1 MTLATVTGL
10 SAWVLVGVFVALC
23 GWAVWA
29 ARSYRHICEEDVERT
44 RQRAAAQVVPAFDF
58 HLARRP
64 VASTKSPRVV
74 RATEGAS
81 HTEEAA

>member
-10 SAWVLVGVFVALC
+10 SAWILVAAFVGLC
-23 GWAVWA
+23 GWAIWA
-29 ARSYRHICEEDVERT
+29 ARSYRHICEEDTERT
-44 RQRAAAQVVPAFDF
+44 RRREAAQIIPAFDF

-64 VASTKSPRVV
+64 LASTKSPRVV
-74 RATEGAS
+74 RATEGTS

>member
-10 SAWVLVGVFVALC
+10 SAWILVGFFVGLC
-23 GWAVWA
+23 AAYIWA

-44 RQRAAAQVVPAFDF
+44 REREATQVVPAFDF

-64 VASTKSPRVV
+64 VASTRSG
-74 RATEGAS
+74 RAVQPADRAS
-81 HTEEAA
+81 HGRNP